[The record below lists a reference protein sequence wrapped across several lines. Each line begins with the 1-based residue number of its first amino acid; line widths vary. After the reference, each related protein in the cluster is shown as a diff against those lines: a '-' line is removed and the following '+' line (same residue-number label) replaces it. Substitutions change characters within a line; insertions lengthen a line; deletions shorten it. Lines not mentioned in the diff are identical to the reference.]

1 MQKAINIRLSE
12 MLEVYKVL
20 DKHHINEYSCFR
32 IAEFK
37 QLAND
42 FIRNGT
48 EIQGVMYIEELNRDL
63 EYNLVNLVDVPSV
76 VVLRAKK

>member
-1 MQKAINIRLSE
+1 

>member
-48 EIQGVMYIEELNRDL
+48 EIQGVMYIEELNRDI

>member
-1 MQKAINIRLSE
+1 

-63 EYNLVNLVDVPSV
+63 EYNLVNLVDTPSV